1 MTACVFIRFAI
12 LEEHKEN
19 EKKVLIE
26 QRILRGGQVQRGGS
40 QGDEP
45 KYGQSP
51 NKVLT
56 IAM

>member
-1 MTACVFIRFAI
+1 MCLRFAI
-12 LEEHKEN
+12 LVEHKEN

-40 QGDEP
+40 QGAEP
-45 KYGQSP
+45 EYGQSP

-56 IAM
+56 NVM